1 MNHVLFRNT
10 DFVAMQLGNDGDMA
24 SVFKFTAFI
33 PDKKRTRDRRT
44 RRAVR
49 KCLQW
54 QDVVINH
61 FSQEAQRENLPRHT
75 HVSKD
80 HTVIQKEKTAS
91 KFNALPL
98 VAHIFVVDIA
108 TEYGVIFVFL
118 RIERTVI

>member
-33 PDKKRTRDRRT
+33 PDKKRPATGARGEPLGNACNGRMLSLTTSRRK
-44 RRAVR
+44 R
-49 KCLQW
+49 
-54 QDVVINH
+54 
-61 FSQEAQRENLPRHT
+61 SENLPCHT
-75 HVSKD
+75 HVSED
-80 HTVIQKEKTAS
+80 YTVVQKEKTAS
-91 KFNALPL
+91 KFNALPF
-98 VAHIFVVDIA
+98 VAHIFIVDIA